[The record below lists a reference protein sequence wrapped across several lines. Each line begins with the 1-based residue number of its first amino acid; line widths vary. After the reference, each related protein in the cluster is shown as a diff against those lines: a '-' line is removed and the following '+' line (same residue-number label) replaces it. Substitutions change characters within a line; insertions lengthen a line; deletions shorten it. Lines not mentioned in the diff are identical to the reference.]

1 MKHEQ
6 EKKVAVTFLKTTR
19 KSNGNTKKRAKMLL
33 RGPRDVRVRIGRLT
47 LDAFVDEGASETVR
61 VERVRAGAYNRVFFL
76 REYDDVVV
84 RVSREKL
91 DADEQRAYHAE
102 IETQRALARHGIAPR
117 VFCVVRVV
125 EGREAREARK
135 AGRAGRANG
144 TDRREAERA
153 DRREANGTERTNGP
167 NGTEGTDRRTDRRK
181 ANGPDGRKANGMKTG
196 KPARL
201 GYAMERFDVSL
212 AEAIERGL
220 LPSDGW
226 SKRNK
231 RALVELFERAAT
243 LVRCVDTTASNV
255 VVRRHESADDEEE
268 EEEVEFRLIDVDGY
282 FCGRAGS
289 EPESVRAAMRAWE
302 SGAVRASAGSYAA
315 LGLLVLCVHARL
327 AWLARMLLRYEVGL
341 VRLLAD
347 DAAAQTMVSARDRL
361 VWTQAQVSAVHMVR
375 AYSTRQVKAPHD
387 VPGVLRAIASED

>member
-1 MKHEQ
+1 
-6 EKKVAVTFLKTTR
+6 
-19 KSNGNTKKRAKMLL
+19 MLL
-33 RGPRDVRVRIGRLT
+33 RGPRDVRVRIGRRT

-125 EGREAREARK
+125 EGREAREAREARK
-135 AGRAGRANG
+135 AGRAGR
-144 TDRREAERA
+144 TERA
-153 DRREANGTERTNGP
+153 D
-167 NGTEGTDRRTDRRK
+167 GTEGTDGRTDRRK
-181 ANGPDGRKANGMKTG
+181 ANGTDGRKANGMKTG

-201 GYAMERFDVSL
+201 GYAMERFDLSL

-255 VVRRHESADDEEE
+255 VVRRHESEDADDSQEG
-268 EEEVEFRLIDVDGY
+268 EVEFRLIDVDGY

-302 SGAVRASAGSYAA
+302 SGSVRASAGSYAA

-387 VPGVLRAIASED
+387 VPAVLRAIASED

>member
-1 MKHEQ
+1 M
-6 EKKVAVTFLKTTR
+6 
-19 KSNGNTKKRAKMLL
+19 L
-33 RGPRDVRVRIGRLT
+33 RGPRDVRVRIGRRT

-61 VERVRAGAYNRVFFL
+61 VERVRTGAYNRVFFL

-125 EGREAREARK
+125 EGREAREARET
-135 AGRAGRANG
+135 GRA
-144 TDRREAERA
+144 REA
-153 DRREANGTERTNGP
+153 REARETGRTNGP
-167 NGTEGTDRRTDRRK
+167 NGTDGRN
-181 ANGPDGRKANGMKTG
+181 ANGPNGANGANGRKAGR
-196 KPARL
+196 PVRL

-255 VVRRHESADDEEE
+255 VVRWHESDDS

-289 EPESVRAAMRAWE
+289 KPESVRAAMRAWE

-375 AYSTRQVKAPHD
+375 AYAKERVRTPHD

>member
-1 MKHEQ
+1 
-6 EKKVAVTFLKTTR
+6 
-19 KSNGNTKKRAKMLL
+19 MLL
-33 RGPRDVRVRIGRLT
+33 RGPRDVRVRIGRRT

-125 EGREAREARK
+125 EGREAREARE
-135 AGRAGRANG
+135 AGRAREARETGRTNG
-144 TDRREAERA
+144 PSGTDRRTDRREAERA
-153 DRREANGTERTNGP
+153 NGP
-167 NGTEGTDRRTDRRK
+167 NG
-181 ANGPDGRKANGMKTG
+181 ANGREAERANGANGRKAGR
-196 KPARL
+196 PVRL

-255 VVRRHESADDEEE
+255 VVRWHESDDS

-289 EPESVRAAMRAWE
+289 KPESVRAAMRAWE
-302 SGAVRASAGSYAA
+302 SGTVRASAGSYAA

-327 AWLARMLLRYEVGL
+327 AWLARLLLRYEVGL

-361 VWTQAQVSAVHMVR
+361 VWTQAQVSAVQMVR
-375 AYSTRQVKAPHD
+375 AYAKERVRTPHD
-387 VPGVLRAIASED
+387 VPGVLCAIASED

>member
-1 MKHEQ
+1 
-6 EKKVAVTFLKTTR
+6 
-19 KSNGNTKKRAKMLL
+19 
-33 RGPRDVRVRIGRLT
+33 
-47 LDAFVDEGASETVR
+47 
-61 VERVRAGAYNRVFFL
+61 
-76 REYDDVVV
+76 
-84 RVSREKL
+84 
-91 DADEQRAYHAE
+91 
-102 IETQRALARHGIAPR
+102 
-117 VFCVVRVV
+117 
-125 EGREAREARK
+125 
-135 AGRAGRANG
+135 
-144 TDRREAERA
+144 
-153 DRREANGTERTNGP
+153 
-167 NGTEGTDRRTDRRK
+167 
-181 ANGPDGRKANGMKTG
+181 
-196 KPARL
+196 
-201 GYAMERFDVSL
+201 MERFDLSL

-255 VVRRHESADDEEE
+255 VVRRHESEEDSADGS
-268 EEEVEFRLIDVDGY
+268 EVEFRLIDVDGY

>member
-1 MKHEQ
+1 
-6 EKKVAVTFLKTTR
+6 
-19 KSNGNTKKRAKMLL
+19 MLL
-33 RGPRDVRVRIGRLT
+33 RGPRDVRIRIGRRT
-47 LDAFVDEGASETVR
+47 LDAFVDDEREGASETVR

-135 AGRAGRANG
+135 AGRANGTERTDRREANG
-144 TDRREAERA
+144 TDRREAEKAERA
-153 DRREANGTERTNGP
+153 IGTDGRKANGMKANGTER
-167 NGTEGTDRRTDRRK
+167 TDRRTDRRK
-181 ANGPDGRKANGMKTG
+181 ANGTDGRKVRKTG

-201 GYAMERFDVSL
+201 GYAMERFDLSL

-231 RALVELFERAAT
+231 RAHVELFERAAT

-255 VVRRHESADDEEE
+255 VVRWHESEEDSVDGS
-268 EEEVEFRLIDVDGY
+268 EVEFRLIDVDGY
-282 FCGRAGS
+282 FCGRVGS

>member
-1 MKHEQ
+1 MRIPRSITMQ

-33 RGPRDVRVRIGRLT
+33 RGPRDVRVRIGRRT
-47 LDAFVDEGASETVR
+47 LDAFVDDEREGASETVR

-125 EGREAREARK
+125 EGREAREARE
-135 AGRAGRANG
+135 ARETGRAKKTDGR
-144 TDRREAERA
+144 TDRRKAERA
-153 DRREANGTERTNGP
+153 DRR
-167 NGTEGTDRRTDRRK
+167 K
-181 ANGPDGRKANGMKTG
+181 AGR
-196 KPARL
+196 PARL
-201 GYAMERFDVSL
+201 GYAMERFDLSL

-255 VVRRHESADDEEE
+255 VVRRHESEEDSADGEDAD
-268 EEEVEFRLIDVDGY
+268 EEVEFRLIDVDGY

-289 EPESVRAAMRAWE
+289 EPESVRDAMRAWE

>member
-1 MKHEQ
+1 
-6 EKKVAVTFLKTTR
+6 
-19 KSNGNTKKRAKMLL
+19 MLL
-33 RGPRDVRVRIGRLT
+33 RGPRDVRVRIGRRT

-125 EGREAREARK
+125 EGREAREAREARK
-135 AGRAGRANG
+135 A
-144 TDRREAERA
+144 
-153 DRREANGTERTNGP
+153 ERTNGP
-167 NGTEGTDRRTDRRK
+167 NGTDRRK
-181 ANGPDGRKANGMKTG
+181 ASGTDGRKANGMKAG

-201 GYAMERFDVSL
+201 GYAMERFDLSL

-255 VVRRHESADDEEE
+255 VVRRHADD
-268 EEEVEFRLIDVDGY
+268 EEVEFRLIDVDGY